1 LSGDTHS
8 NESAGK
14 ETNYYLTSKEN
25 SVKRILNL
33 TALTITAFILL
44 GTVAVMAIERPFA
57 LNAKG
62 VATFTTDAAG
72 NPISA
77 NVSSS
82 GTATHLGSTTTVG
95 TINFTPDPASPG
107 RLLTNGTGTMT
118 AANGDTVQ
126 LELNGALIPTAG
138 SATATDKFDVR
149 FVGGTGRFAGAHGT
163 GSGIVVVNLLTGA
176 FEITIVGDIDF

>member
-1 LSGDTHS
+1 M
-8 NESAGK
+8 
-14 ETNYYLTSKEN
+14 
-25 SVKRILNL
+25 KRILNVTTLTL
-33 TALTITAFILL
+33 TAIILFA
-44 GTVAVMAIERPFA
+44 TVAVMANELPFA

-62 VATFTTDAAG
+62 VATFNTDGAG

-82 GTATHLGSTTTVG
+82 GTATHLGLTTTVG
-95 TINFTPDPASPG
+95 TINFTPDPANPG
-107 RLLTNGTGTMT
+107 RLLTSGTGTMT

-126 LELNGALIPTAG
+126 LELNGALVPSPG

-163 GSGIVVVNLLTGA
+163 GTGIVVVNLLTGA

>member
-1 LSGDTHS
+1 M
-8 NESAGK
+8 
-14 ETNYYLTSKEN
+14 
-25 SVKRILNL
+25 KRILNS
-33 TALTITAFILL
+33 TALTITAFMLL
-44 GTVAVMAIERPFA
+44 TTVSVMAIERPFA

-62 VATFTTDAAG
+62 VATFNIDGSG

-77 NVSSS
+77 GVSSS

-95 TINFTPDPASPG
+95 TINFTPDPANPG

-126 LELNGALIPTAG
+126 LELNGALVPTPG
-138 SATATDKFDVR
+138 SATATDKFALR
-149 FVGGTGRFAGAHGT
+149 FVGGTGRFAGAHGK
-163 GSGIVVVNLLTGA
+163 GNGVVVVNLLTGA